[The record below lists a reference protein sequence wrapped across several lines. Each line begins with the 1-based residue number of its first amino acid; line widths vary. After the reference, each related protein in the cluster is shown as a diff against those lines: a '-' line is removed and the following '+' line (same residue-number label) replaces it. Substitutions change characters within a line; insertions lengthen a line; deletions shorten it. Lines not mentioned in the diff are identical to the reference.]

1 MYAHSSLLKFIMM
14 KKKQGKGNESKGMI
28 GGGVNGTNG
37 WHLGTLLK
45 DKAGFLAAVFGTL
58 VFQLLLVIAII
69 KLVPQDD
76 PTVTLVKEYWF
87 VNIIMQFVLIICL
100 AIIPMPM
107 PLKFAL
113 FTMFA
118 TLVGY
123 MLKVSLERVPIDII
137 QTALVGTIA
146 VFVFFVVVGLVIS
159 GLGINMAP
167 LGLVL
172 LGMLLLLIIISVVSL
187 FMRSSSSL
195 RKGLAIVTLFLF
207 SVYVVFDTN
216 QILQRDYRGDFVT
229 AAIDYF
235 LDILNI
241 FLSLVSYSTNK

>member
-1 MYAHSSLLKFIMM
+1 MYAQSSLLKFIMM
-14 KKKQGKGNESKGMI
+14 KKQQRKGNKTVEGMS
-28 GGGVNGTNG
+28 GGGVGVG
-37 WHLGTLLK
+37 QWQLGTILK

-58 VFQLLLVIAII
+58 IFQLLLVLAIV
-69 KLVPQDD
+69 KFLPQDD
-76 PTVTLVKEYWF
+76 QIVTLVKEYWF
-87 VNIIMQFVLIICL
+87 VNVIMQFVLIICL

-113 FTMFA
+113 FTLFA

-123 MLKVSLERVPIDII
+123 MLKVTLERVPTEIV
-137 QTALVGTIA
+137 QTALVGTIV
-146 VFVFFVVVGLVIS
+146 VFVFFVMVGLVIS
-159 GLGINMAP
+159 GLGINLAP
-167 LGLVL
+167 IGLVL
-172 LGMLLLLIIISVVSL
+172 LGLLLLVIIVSIVAM
-187 FMRSSSSL
+187 FMKSSSSF

-216 QILQRDYRGDFVT
+216 QILQRDYSGDFVT

-241 FLSLVSYSTNK
+241 FVSLISYSSNK

>member
-1 MYAHSSLLKFIMM
+1 MYAQSSLLKFIMM
-14 KKKQGKGNESKGMI
+14 KKKQGKGSKGQC
-28 GGGVNGTNG
+28 GGG
-37 WHLGTLLK
+37 LGQWQLGSMLK

-58 VFQLLLVIAII
+58 IFQLLLVIAIV

-76 PTVTLVKEYWF
+76 PLVVLVKEYWF
-87 VNIIMQFVLIICL
+87 VNIIMQFVLLLCL
-100 AIIPMPM
+100 VLIPMPM

-113 FTMFA
+113 FTVFA

-123 MLKVSLERVPIDII
+123 MLKVTLERVPIEII

-146 VFVFFVVVGLVIS
+146 VFVFFVLVGLVIS
-159 GLGINMAP
+159 GLGINLAP

-172 LGMLLLLIIISVVSL
+172 LGMLLLLIIISIVTL
-187 FMRSSSSL
+187 FMKSSSTL
-195 RKGLAIVTLFLF
+195 RKGLAIATLFLF

>member
-1 MYAHSSLLKFIMM
+1 MYAQSSLLKFIMM
-14 KKKQGKGNESKGMI
+14 KKKQGKKSKSHGQCMS
-28 GGGVNGTNG
+28 GGGVGQ
-37 WHLGTLLK
+37 WQLGSILK

-58 VFQLLLVIAII
+58 IFQLLLVIAIV
-69 KLVPQDD
+69 KLVPQDH
-76 PTVTLVKEYWF
+76 PSVVLVKEYWF
-87 VNIIMQFVLIICL
+87 VNIIIQFVLLLCL
-100 AIIPMPM
+100 VLIPMPM

-113 FTMFA
+113 FTLFAMF
-118 TLVGY
+118 VGY
-123 MLKVSLERVPIDII
+123 MLKVSLETVPIEII

-159 GLGINMAP
+159 GLGINLAP

-172 LGMLLLLIIISVVSL
+172 LGMLLLLIIISVVTL
-187 FMRSSSSL
+187 FMKSSSSL
-195 RKGLAIVTLFLF
+195 RKGLAIATLFLF
-207 SVYVVFDTN
+207 SVYIVFDTN
-216 QILQRDYRGDFVT
+216 QILQRDYSGDFVT